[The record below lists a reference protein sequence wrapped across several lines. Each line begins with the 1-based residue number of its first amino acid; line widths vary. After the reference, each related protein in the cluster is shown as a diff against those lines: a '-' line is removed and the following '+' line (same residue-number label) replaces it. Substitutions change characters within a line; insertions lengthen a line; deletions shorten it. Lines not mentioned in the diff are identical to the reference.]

1 MSKDTTGQAD
11 VIRLRQNI
19 QDLLRRRVLE
29 ALQTVLEEEPREAL
43 GTSRYERSD
52 ERLGYRNG
60 HETRRITTGLGIQDL
75 HVPRG
80 RIVEDGGSTREF
92 RSVITTGLFTQRA
105 GSQRVRRMPPL

>member
-1 MSKDTTGQAD
+1 MSKGTTGEAD

-29 ALQTVLEEEPREAL
+29 AVQTVLEEELREAL

-60 HETRRITTGLGIQDL
+60 HETRRITTGWAS
-75 HVPRG
+75 
-80 RIVEDGGSTREF
+80 RISTSLAGGSSRTAGVRGSFGARSCRATSGARE
-92 RSVITTGLFTQRA
+92 R
-105 GSQRVRRMPPL
+105 